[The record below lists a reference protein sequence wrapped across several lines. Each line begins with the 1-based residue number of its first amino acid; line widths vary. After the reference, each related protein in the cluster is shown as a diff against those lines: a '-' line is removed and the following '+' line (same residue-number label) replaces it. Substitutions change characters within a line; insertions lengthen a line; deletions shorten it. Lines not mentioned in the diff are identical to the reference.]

1 MSNCKTTRDHCP
13 SDHTWQVDYDLP
25 LPVGVYGSFR
35 PPVINVRRADK
46 ATLLVVILGV
56 RVTTEKAE
64 EFLNEIHYQVWL
76 GIMN

>member
-1 MSNCKTTRDHCP
+1 MSNQRNICTG
-13 SDHTWQVDYDLP
+13 DHTWQVDYDLP
-25 LPVGVYGSFR
+25 LPVGVYGSLW
-35 PPVINVRRADK
+35 PPVINVRRANE
-46 ATLLVVILGV
+46 ASLLVVILGV